1 MPIRACLKILVDTP
15 TVPCLGLISA
25 IYAKQDCKLTRKN
38 NNNNNNNNNI
48 SSNPIALN
56 PATASLAAN
65 PPGAKVGI
73 PGGGHPEAAKVL
85 LPGD

>member
-1 MPIRACLKILVDTP
+1 M
-15 TVPCLGLISA
+15 TVVGVAATAAHSIDFG
-25 IYAKQDCKLTRKN
+25 IITH
-38 NNNNNNNNNI
+38 I